1 MKLTGS
7 IEYNYI
13 GISQYKHK
21 QRQNS
26 LTSFFF
32 FSLAAEEQG
41 NQRKNIKLL
50 FVPADVMVSLRKNL
64 TTKDLLG
71 GLNIGSTGQA
81 TQRWTPVRLPG
92 DKTHSFEMRLNPRT
106 AHKLNLS
113 FRHFRIGRGHG
124 LLLELKNV
132 SLSTLQKNVLDKLV
146 EFYRNCGSGRRAH
159 NSMMHRLR
167 RPVLPFMPH
176 SLMVPGDI
184 PLLRRIQNALER
196 FFPRRHDGSVEVV
209 QHKDSNGAVHFLPF
223 DEVRREVDN
232 LLKRTIANK
241 DCIKISTDFLTRAL
255 QAFRSENNNST
266 NKISKTSVVNNKN
279 TGKGDV
285 GNVIGDSQEVNNE
298 DQEDDN
304 ILSFDRNLASLD
316 SDRRDKVNFTSGVNV
331 PNDDTTSSM
340 ASVLAKL
347 RRAIRLFLASYKGN
361 LSLPSSD
368 KEHDNPISVGGE
380 NKTKTRV
387 SNILKAISSDES
399 EKKNENRNKQQLSF
413 DLSEATNRIKVM
425 SSDKSDNKINKSG
438 PIHDNSRLHAEPVK
452 IKTDDMRA
460 GKVNTSTSLMDAKK
474 DVSKV
479 AQNSTSSAHG
489 FEAHDYSSLKLSNA
503 NIESLV
509 QLIQALKKAKSLRI
523 YKPADVFMGNS
534 KGTETVN
541 KNKSSK
547 VGRYKRPHKYKHR
560 NKVHV
565 KDKYNIKQQSIVFH
579 FKPKSM
585 KHEMYTRFKD
595 GQDDDED
602 QVDEGGSEKYI
613 GKGSFTKLQRKLKRK
628 PQTKETTVEDDD
640 DYDSKD
646 NDIHKQVDDYPTVER
661 ENYEENDD
669 RILRKLRHS
678 SKHVHASRKSP
689 KLRVV
694 VYDDDEDEKEPHND
708 MWQNSE
714 SEEFAGKLHQD
725 DNEAITESPD
735 KTSDGS
741 DTALYREDQNNR
753 QLEQGETTS
762 EQTSNSDSDVQYLAD
777 SIGTDENRQL
787 GESQETEVPNLE
799 PYLKKHYS
807 K

>member
-1 MKLTGS
+1 MASHS
-7 IEYNYI
+7 I
-13 GISQYKHK
+13 KHK

-26 LTSFFF
+26 LTPFF

-106 AHKLNLS
+106 AHNLNLS

-266 NKISKTSVVNNKN
+266 NKISTTSVVNNKN

-285 GNVIGDSQEVNNE
+285 GNVIGDSQEVNKE

-316 SDRRDKVNFTSGVNV
+316 SDRRNKVNFTSGVNV

-387 SNILKAISSDES
+387 SKILKAISSDES

-425 SSDKSDNKINKSG
+425 SSDKSDNKNNKSG

-489 FEAHDYSSLKLSNA
+489 FETHDYSSLKLSNA

-509 QLIQALKKAKSLRI
+509 QLIQALKKAKSLRT

-560 NKVHV
+560 NKARV

-613 GKGSFTKLQRKLKRK
+613 GKGSFAKLQRKLKRK

-646 NDIHKQVDDYPTVER
+646 NDIHKQVNDYPTVER

>member
-1 MKLTGS
+1 M
-7 IEYNYI
+7 
-13 GISQYKHK
+13 
-21 QRQNS
+21 
-26 LTSFFF
+26 
-32 FSLAAEEQG
+32 
-41 NQRKNIKLL
+41 
-50 FVPADVMVSLRKNL
+50 FVPADVIVSLRKNL
-64 TTKDLLG
+64 TAKDLLG

-92 DKTHSFEMRLNPRT
+92 DKTRSFEIRLNPRT

-146 EFYRNCGSGRRAH
+146 EFYKNCGSRRRAH

-176 SLMVPGDI
+176 SLVVPGDV

-241 DCIKISTDFLTRAL
+241 DCIKISTDALTRAL
-255 QAFRSENNNST
+255 QAFRSQNNNNT
-266 NKISKTSVVNNKN
+266 NEISATSVLNNKS
-279 TGKGDV
+279 TGKGDR
-285 GNVIGDSQEVNNE
+285 GNVAGDSQDANNE
-298 DQEDDN
+298 DEEDGN
-304 ILSFDRNLASLD
+304 ILSFARNLASLD
-316 SDRRDKVNFTSGVNV
+316 SDRRNKVNFTSGVNV
-331 PNDDTTSSM
+331 PNDAAPSSM

-361 LSLPSSD
+361 QSLPSSD
-368 KEHDNPISVGGE
+368 KDHGSPVSVGSQ

-399 EKKNENRNKQQLSF
+399 EKKNENRNKQQLGF

-425 SSDKSDNKINKSG
+425 SSDKTDNKNNKSSS
-438 PIHDNSRLHAEPVK
+438 IHDNSRQHAEPVK
-452 IKTDDMRA
+452 IKTDDMSA
-460 GKVNTSTSLMDAKK
+460 GKADTGTSLMEVKK

-479 AQNSTSSAHG
+479 AQNSTSSAHE

-503 NIESLV
+503 NIEGLLR
-509 QLIQALKKAKSLRI
+509 LIQALKKAKSLRKN
-523 YKPADVFMGNS
+523 KPGEVFMGNS
-534 KGTETVN
+534 KGTETIN
-541 KNKSSK
+541 KMESSK

-560 NKVHV
+560 NKARV
-565 KDKYNIKQQSIVFH
+565 KDRYNIKQQSVVFH

-585 KHEMYTRFKD
+585 RHKMHTRFKD
-595 GQDDDED
+595 GHDDDED

-613 GKGSFTKLQRKLKRK
+613 GKGSFTKPHRKVNRK
-628 PQTKETTVEDDD
+628 PQIKETTLEDED
-640 DYDSKD
+640 DYDGKE
-646 NDIHKQVDDYPTVER
+646 NDIHKQVDDYPTEER
-661 ENYEENDD
+661 ETYEENDD
-669 RILRKLRHS
+669 RLLRKMRHS
-678 SKHVHASRKSP
+678 RKHVHASRKSP

-714 SEEFAGKLHQD
+714 SEEFAEKLHQD

-741 DTALYREDQNNR
+741 DTALYRDDQNNR

-799 PYLKKHYS
+799 PYLKKHYG

>member
-1 MKLTGS
+1 
-7 IEYNYI
+7 
-13 GISQYKHK
+13 
-21 QRQNS
+21 
-26 LTSFFF
+26 
-32 FSLAAEEQG
+32 
-41 NQRKNIKLL
+41 
-50 FVPADVMVSLRKNL
+50 
-64 TTKDLLG
+64 
-71 GLNIGSTGQA
+71 
-81 TQRWTPVRLPG
+81 
-92 DKTHSFEMRLNPRT
+92 MRLNPRT

-113 FRHFRIGRGHG
+113 FRHLRIGRGHG

-266 NKISKTSVVNNKN
+266 NKISTTSVVNNKS

-298 DQEDDN
+298 VQEDDN

-316 SDRRDKVNFTSGVNV
+316 SDRRNKVNFTSGVNV

-425 SSDKSDNKINKSG
+425 SSDKSDNKNNKSG
-438 PIHDNSRLHAEPVK
+438 PIHDNSRLHADPVK

-460 GKVNTSTSLMDAKK
+460 GQVNTSTSLMDAKK

-560 NKVHV
+560 NKTRV
-565 KDKYNIKQQSIVFH
+565 KEKYNIKQQSIVFH

-613 GKGSFTKLQRKLKRK
+613 GKGSFTKLHRKLKRK

-669 RILRKLRHS
+669 GILRKLRHS
-678 SKHVHASRKSP
+678 SKHVHGSRKSP

-714 SEEFAGKLHQD
+714 SEELAGKLHQD
-725 DNEAITESPD
+725 DNEAITASPD

-741 DTALYREDQNNR
+741 DTTLYREDQNNR